1 MEPLKNHRDFSTAAR
16 TAQVLTSTICI
27 LLLLYWGKFL
37 FIPLALAFL
46 FAIFLYP
53 LTKFFEEKHFNKFLA
68 ASASV
73 LLFFLFL
80 CFVLY
85 FFSVQLSQFIKALPE
100 IKTKLD
106 SLTEDIQTWMARTY
120 HIEGQ
125 SQIGYINS
133 AINKFFSFAGDTIS
147 IVLEGLIIFTLV
159 LFFTFYILYHRKLL
173 QNFIFSFFK
182 EFHRKKIGE
191 VIRDLRILV
200 NGYVKGLITE
210 MLILIVSG
218 FVLLFV
224 FGIKYAL
231 LMAIFAGL
239 LNLIPYLGIYMAT
252 AVNAL
257 ITLATGSSTKAIE
270 VAAIF
275 IFLHI
280 IDANIILPR
289 IVGSSVKMNPFVT
302 LIAVVAGNLL
312 WGIPGMFLFIPLT
325 AIFRL
330 FSEKIKEFRSWAI
343 LIGEEENKKT

>member
-1 MEPLKNHRDFSTAAR
+1 MESFKNHRDFSAVTR
-16 TAQVLTSTICI
+16 TTQILISTICI

-37 FIPLALAFL
+37 FIPLALAFI

-53 LTKFFEEKHFNKFLA
+53 LTKFFEERHFTKLMA
-68 ASASV
+68 ASAAA

-85 FFSVQLSQFIKALPE
+85 FFSAQLSQFIRALPE
-100 IKTKLD
+100 IKAKLD
-106 SLTEDIQTWMARTY
+106 TVTENIQTWMAKTY
-120 HIEGQ
+120 HIDGP
-125 SQIGYINS
+125 SQTSYINS
-133 AINKFFSFAGDTIS
+133 AINKFFSFAGNSIS
-147 IVLEGLIIFTLV
+147 IILEGLILLTLV

-173 QNFIFSFFK
+173 QSFIFSFFK
-182 EFHRKKIGE
+182 ESHRKKIEE
-191 VIRDLRILV
+191 VTLELRTLI
-200 NGYVKGLITE
+200 NGYVKGLIIE
-210 MLILIVSG
+210 MLILFVSS
-218 FVLLFV
+218 FILLFV

-231 LMAIFAGL
+231 LMAIFAAL
-239 LNLIPYLGIYMAT
+239 LNLIPYIGIYT
-252 AVNAL
+252 SIAVNAL

-270 VAAIF
+270 VVAIF

-302 LIAVVAGNLL
+302 LIAVVVGNLL

-330 FSEKIKEFRSWAI
+330 LSERIKEFRSWAI
-343 LIGEEENKKT
+343 LIGEEGEIKD

>member
-1 MEPLKNHRDFSTAAR
+1 MEPFKNHRDFSASAR
-16 TAQVLTSTICI
+16 TTQILVWTICI

-46 FAIFLYP
+46 FAMFLYP
-53 LTKFFEEKHFNKFLA
+53 LTKFLEEKHFTKFMA
-68 ASASV
+68 ASASALV
-73 LLFFLFL
+73 FFLFL
-80 CFVLY
+80 CFILY
-85 FFSVQLSQFIKALPE
+85 FFSAQLSQFVKALPE

-106 SLTEDIQTWMARTY
+106 TLTEDIQTWIARTY
-120 HIEGQ
+120 HINGQ
-125 SQIGYINS
+125 SQVSYINS
-133 AINKFFSFAGDTIS
+133 AINKFFSFAGDTLSTI
-147 IVLEGLIIFTLV
+147 LEGLILFTLV

-173 QNFIFSFFK
+173 KNFIFSFFK
-182 EFHRKKIGE
+182 EPYKKKIQE
-191 VIRDLRILV
+191 VSLELRILI
-200 NGYVKGLITE
+200 NSYVKGLIIE
-210 MLILIVSG
+210 MLILFVSS
-218 FVLLFV
+218 FILLFA

-231 LMAIFAGL
+231 LMAVFAGL
-239 LNLIPYLGIYMAT
+239 LNLIPYIGIYTAI
-252 AVNAL
+252 AVNTL

-275 IFLHI
+275 IFMHV

-343 LIGEEENKKT
+343 LIGEEGEKKD